1 MTTTTPSFAP
11 ETSPSLSS
19 PATEPSLGTPST
31 GTPQTFEKPATEA
44 QPESRLT
51 PPSMQPL
58 QFTPSTTLGE
68 PRSLDPEGADR
79 MTARPIRQAS
89 LVRLASDVTPI
100 AQYGD
105 DAWQSTAK

>member
-1 MTTTTPSFAP
+1 
-11 ETSPSLSS
+11 
-19 PATEPSLGTPST
+19 
-31 GTPQTFEKPATEA
+31 
-44 QPESRLT
+44 
-51 PPSMQPL
+51 MQPL

-68 PRSLDPEGADR
+68 PRSLDPEGAVDR

-105 DAWQSTAK
+105 DAWQSTGK